1 MPELPPVAT
10 SIFLIKGCNTEPP
23 LKTIS
28 PVAVITSPLL
38 VPFLF
43 SPDGMHDCISNCKNF
58 PFLQI
63 LICICIKCSFN
74 LLLSDK
80 FLHICISTS
89 ASYACFTPSHVT
101 KLWCALSD
109 VFLKHCTH
117 FPVFIMFCFVFLW
130 ALLAFK
136 FKMSIR
142 VSQRKIKK
150 NKNSNLVTVKFDMLS
165 LQPRNV

>member
-10 SIFLIKGCNTEPP
+10 SIFLVKGCNTEPP
-23 LKTIS
+23 LKNS

-63 LICICIKCSFN
+63 LISICIKCSFN

-109 VFLKHCTH
+109 MFFWSIAHIFQSLLC
-117 FPVFIMFCFVFLW
+117 FCFFFVGVVGLQIQNEHSCFT
-130 ALLAFK
+130 K
-136 FKMSIR
+136 KDKKT
-142 VSQRKIKK
+142 KI
-150 NKNSNLVTVKFDMLS
+150 
-165 LQPRNV
+165 QI

>member
-10 SIFLIKGCNTEPP
+10 SIFLVKGCNTEPP
-23 LKTIS
+23 LKNS

-63 LICICIKCSFN
+63 LISICIKCSFN

-109 VFLKHCTH
+109 MFFWSIAHIFQSLLC
-117 FPVFIMFCFVFLW
+117 FCFFLW

-136 FKMSIR
+136 FKMSIH

-150 NKNSNLVTVKFDMLS
+150 QKFKFS
-165 LQPRNV
+165 YS